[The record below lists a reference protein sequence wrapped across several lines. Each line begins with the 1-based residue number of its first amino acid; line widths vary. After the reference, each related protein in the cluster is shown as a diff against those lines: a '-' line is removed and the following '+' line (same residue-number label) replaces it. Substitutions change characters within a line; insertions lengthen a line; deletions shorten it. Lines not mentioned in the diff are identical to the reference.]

1 MFGIRQDFIWSWV
14 MDVFA
19 LGGVFFG
26 LWKFGM
32 LDLFPACSA
41 LEFANFC
48 YFREFGVSAWFGLI

>member
-1 MFGIRQDFIWSWV
+1 